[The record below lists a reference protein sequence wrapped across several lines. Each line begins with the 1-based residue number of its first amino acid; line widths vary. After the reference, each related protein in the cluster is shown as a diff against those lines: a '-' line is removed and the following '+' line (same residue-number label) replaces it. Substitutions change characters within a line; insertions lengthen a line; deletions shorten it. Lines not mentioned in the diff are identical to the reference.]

1 MIQFTLPPTTNPLAS
16 RPGGRFILSQSN
28 RLFYTKAVARWL
40 ALDDLSRLEL
50 IGDYFNTI
58 TTWLSAKKFQLP
70 KVNLYEM
77 DEVALTHELIQS
89 GKSIGKIV
97 VRTNKNEL

>member
-1 MIQFTLPPTTNPLAS
+1 MIQFPLPPTTNPPAS

-50 IGDYFNTI
+50 IGDYFHY
-58 TTWLSAKKFQLP
+58 S
-70 KVNLYEM
+70 V
-77 DEVALTHELIQS
+77 LTPAAS
-89 GKSIGKIV
+89 KSCR
-97 VRTNKNEL
+97 VRAHMPRYAAGEP